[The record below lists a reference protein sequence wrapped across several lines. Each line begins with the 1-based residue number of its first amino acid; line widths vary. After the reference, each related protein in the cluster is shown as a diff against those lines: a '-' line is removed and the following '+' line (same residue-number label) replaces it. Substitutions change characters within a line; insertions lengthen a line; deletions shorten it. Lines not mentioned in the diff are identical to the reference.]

1 MLSIAA
7 VEGDPD
13 ILLLSYLGDILGL
26 TGTKFVCGMALCDRH
41 LLPLFAMLFSQPLA
55 RGFAI
60 CRSPLAAIS
69 DSVSAHNGGVF
80 PMTLNNGDSNQSCS
94 DHSDRSSLQDSMIA
108 EHHSSVSRREFLGMT
123 AAASLVLAGRLNGAA
138 EKDSK
143 NGIPYR
149 ALGRTGERVSLIG
162 LGGYH
167 LGKQSDPEESIRI
180 IRTGLD
186 EGINF
191 LDNCWDYNGG
201 ESEIRMGKALRDGY
215 RQKAFLMT
223 KIDGRTK
230 TAATAQL
237 NESLRR
243 LQTDRIDLLQFHEVI
258 RDSDPD
264 RVFAQGGGMEAVL
277 EAKKA
282 GKVRFIGFTGHK
294 SPDIHL
300 KMLATASKHG
310 FKFDAVQMPLN
321 VMDAHFDSFEK
332 RVLPVLTENGVGVL
346 GMKPMGD
353 HFILDSKTVTPIEC
367 LHYPMNLPTSV
378 VITGCDSMSIL
389 QQALQAAR
397 SFQPMDSS
405 QVSALLA
412 KTLKAAEAGQ
422 FELYKTSHQFD
433 GTYANPQW
441 LG

>member
-1 MLSIAA
+1 
-7 VEGDPD
+7 
-13 ILLLSYLGDILGL
+13 
-26 TGTKFVCGMALCDRH
+26 
-41 LLPLFAMLFSQPLA
+41 
-55 RGFAI
+55 
-60 CRSPLAAIS
+60 
-69 DSVSAHNGGVF
+69 
-80 PMTLNNGDSNQSCS
+80 MTLNSDSDTTQQN
-94 DHSDRSSLQDSMIA
+94 RDSA
-108 EHHSSVSRREFLGMT
+108 VSRREFLGMT
-123 AAASLVLAGRLNGAA
+123 AASLLMAGTSGAPA
-138 EKDSK
+138 KPDQHH
-143 NGIPYR
+143 GVPYR
-149 ALGRTGERVSLIG
+149 ALGRTGESVSLVG

-167 LGKQSDPEESIRI
+167 IARQNDVAESIRI
-180 IRTGLD
+180 IRTGID

-230 TAATAQL
+230 SAAMTQL
-237 NESLRR
+237 DESLRR

-264 RVFAQGGGMEAVL
+264 RVFAERGALEAVR

-294 SPDIHL
+294 SPDVHL

-310 FKFDAVQMPLN
+310 FRFDAVQMPLN

-332 RVLPVLTENGVGVL
+332 RVVPVLTKDGVGVL
-346 GMKPMGD
+346 GMKSMGD
-353 HFILDSKTVTPIEC
+353 HFILASNTVTAVEC
-367 LHYPMNLPTSV
+367 LHYAMNLPTSA
-378 VITGCDSMSIL
+378 VITGCDSLPIL

-405 QVSALLA
+405 EVAALLA
-412 KTLKAAEAGQ
+412 RTAKAAEVGR
-422 FELYKTSHQFD
+422 FELYKTTHQFD
-433 GTYANPQW
+433 GTFANPQW

>member
-1 MLSIAA
+1 
-7 VEGDPD
+7 
-13 ILLLSYLGDILGL
+13 
-26 TGTKFVCGMALCDRH
+26 
-41 LLPLFAMLFSQPLA
+41 
-55 RGFAI
+55 
-60 CRSPLAAIS
+60 
-69 DSVSAHNGGVF
+69 
-80 PMTLNNGDSNQSCS
+80 MTLNDYDSNPSCS
-94 DHSDRSSLQDSMIA
+94 DGSKSTVRENALANPESGF
-108 EHHSSVSRREFLGMT
+108 SRREFLGMT
-123 AAASLVLAGRLNGAA
+123 AISLVMAGTVSGAA
-138 EKDSK
+138 AVDRK

-149 ALGRTGERVSLIG
+149 PLGRTGEKVSLIG

-167 LGKQSDPEESIRI
+167 LARQSTPEESIRI
-180 IRTGLD
+180 IRTGID

-201 ESEIRMGKALRDGY
+201 ESEIRMGNALRDGY
-215 RQKAFLMT
+215 RGKAFLMT
-223 KIDGRTK
+223 KIDGRTR
-230 TAATAQL
+230 TAAASQL

-264 RVFAQGGGMEAVL
+264 RVFAHGGGMEAVL
-277 EAKKA
+277 EAQKA

-300 KMLATASKHG
+300 RMLASASKHG

-321 VMDAHFDSFEK
+321 VMDAHFNSFEK
-332 RVLPVLTENGVGVL
+332 KVLPVLTENGIGVL

-353 HFILDSKTVTPIEC
+353 HVILESKTVTPTEC
-367 LHYPMNLPTSV
+367 LYYSMNLPTSV

-389 QQALQAAR
+389 QQALDAAR
-397 SFQPMDSS
+397 SFRPMDPSH
-405 QVSALLA
+405 VVALLA
-412 KTLKAAEAGQ
+412 KTSKAAEAGQ
-422 FELYKTSHQFD
+422 FELYKTTHQFD

>member
-1 MLSIAA
+1 MTFDDH
-7 VEGDPD
+7 DPMGSFSNP
-13 ILLLSYLGDILGL
+13 SY
-26 TGTKFVCGMALCDRH
+26 AS
-41 LLPLFAMLFSQPLA
+41 PLFNDASQ
-55 RGFAI
+55 
-60 CRSPLAAIS
+60 
-69 DSVSAHNGGVF
+69 
-80 PMTLNNGDSNQSCS
+80 
-94 DHSDRSSLQDSMIA
+94 HSDLN
-108 EHHSSVSRREFLGMT
+108 RREFVGM
-123 AAASLVLAGRLNGAA
+123 AAASLLMAGGLSGPA
-138 EKDSK
+138 ESDSK

-149 ALGRTGERVSLIG
+149 PLGRTAEKVSLIG

-167 LGKQSDPEESIRI
+167 LARQSTTEESVRI
-180 IRTGLD
+180 IRTGID

-223 KIDGRTK
+223 KLDGRTK
-230 TAATAQL
+230 AAAAAQL

-243 LQTDRIDLLQFHEVI
+243 LQTDHIDLLQFHEVI
-258 RDSDPD
+258 RDTDPD
-264 RVFAQGGGMEAVL
+264 RVFAQGGALEAVL
-277 EAKKA
+277 EAQKA

-321 VMDAHFDSFEK
+321 VMDAHFNSFEK
-332 RVLPVLTENGVGVL
+332 KVLPILIENHIGVL

-353 HFILDSKTVTPIEC
+353 HFILDTKTATPTEC

-397 SFQPMDSS
+397 TFQPMDFA
-405 QVSALLA
+405 QVAALLA
-412 KTLKAAEAGQ
+412 KTSKAAEAGQ
-422 FELYKTSHQFD
+422 FELYKTSHHFD